1 MISAPAG
8 TKLVRR
14 FWTNNRILRYQR
26 LNTHMFT
33 DTMES
38 KITSKWQN
46 KYAQVFVVPPA
57 WVQAYPMRRKSEAH
71 ILVTAQIWS
80 AYQDDHG

>member
-1 MISAPAG
+1 
-8 TKLVRR
+8 
-14 FWTNNRILRYQR
+14 
-26 LNTHMFT
+26 
-33 DTMES
+33 MES